1 MYSKLKIFQQSFYF
15 NLKNK
20 NNNQDKVNNK
30 NKNKKTRIKCS
41 VNKNGR
47 NYLATVKHKKLLKTA
62 KIIKTKVRDK
72 NQLLKSLLEDQ
83 KDYK

>member
-47 NYLATVKHKKLLKTA
+47 NYLATVKHKKLLKTE

-72 NQLLKSLLEDQ
+72 NQ
-83 KDYK
+83 